1 MLQGNE
7 EGEGEKWL
15 PEVASPNWT
24 KSLAKIASD
33 NFLPLGMIGV
43 FFNSAYLFLSSSILS
58 GYADHPNWT
67 NYCGCINN
75 FFNYLFLA

>member
-1 MLQGNE
+1 MLKGNE
-7 EGEGEKWL
+7 EGEGEKQL

-43 FFNSAYLFLSSSILS
+43 GYNSAYLFLSSSILS
-58 GYADHPNWT
+58 G
-67 NYCGCINN
+67 
-75 FFNYLFLA
+75 